1 MQCSVCSK
9 PAEYACGDCLIALYC
24 SESCQTTDL
33 TANQHVLI
41 CARPPDKKALDKWD
55 AELGRLGGDGLG
67 GSVRIRDYNT
77 LVEVFRGPGSP
88 LSLVPLLNVVRAIRG
103 GTGSLAEFE
112 RNTLDKLATL
122 VVDVIDET
130 FIEDRSISRI
140 QSEVERTYL
149 LQNLLPRLLDILKE
163 LCSKDVPIC
172 TDVGKLRKRISKAKT
187 ASSAKA
193 PKPVDL
199 NALWQRE
206 CTGLDAPWYGNA
218 FHLLGAN
225 KAIGK
230 FICRMTLGPAAGA
243 EFDLLERI
251 LVQLRAAPGGG
262 ALAGIL
268 PDRIDHLIRRR
279 REGRLENIIEFE
291 PIFRKLMKTPGGQKL
306 INSKFGL
313 HPFGMSIGPAKTV
326 PEPSKQLTRSLDL
339 NDFAERLGAG
349 QQPSKSAINLMRR
362 GYKIGEFICRMR
374 LIAMQNE
381 DWDLIVTIVQ
391 GIQSYLDSL
400 SVLNPIRVAGNLVLF
415 NGNYL
420 TRRLGRAQP
429 PLESLEDLNSI
440 FEKIQP
446 VMLSFM
452 PGQLT
457 PYGLTVK

>member
-1 MQCSVCSK
+1 
-9 PAEYACGDCLIALYC
+9 
-24 SESCQTTDL
+24 
-33 TANQHVLI
+33 
-41 CARPPDKKALDKWD
+41 
-55 AELGRLGGDGLG
+55 
-67 GSVRIRDYNT
+67 
-77 LVEVFRGPGSP
+77 
-88 LSLVPLLNVVRAIRG
+88 
-103 GTGSLAEFE
+103 
-112 RNTLDKLATL
+112 
-122 VVDVIDET
+122 
-130 FIEDRSISRI
+130 
-140 QSEVERTYL
+140 
-149 LQNLLPRLLDILKE
+149 
-163 LCSKDVPIC
+163 
-172 TDVGKLRKRISKAKT
+172 
-187 ASSAKA
+187 
-193 PKPVDL
+193 
-199 NALWQRE
+199 
-206 CTGLDAPWYGNA
+206 
-218 FHLLGAN
+218 
-225 KAIGK
+225 
-230 FICRMTLGPAAGA
+230 
-243 EFDLLERI
+243 
-251 LVQLRAAPGGG
+251 
-262 ALAGIL
+262 
-268 PDRIDHLIRRR
+268 
-279 REGRLENIIEFE
+279 
-291 PIFRKLMKTPGGQKL
+291 MKTPGGQKL